1 MWSRETGADRCD
13 SDGFRRHP
21 SGWLRVHLGGSESLS
36 RIWFELE
43 KFRFCFKEAGGS
55 GVRTHAVALLRLAKL
70 RGFWITEAFVQL
82 LRVVGSMRFSVGSR
96 EFARLTQIVCPCN
109 KDSHPKSVM
118 VRPVEK
124 TLVRNGGGESTDVQD
139 RLQLGRRE
147 GLSLG
152 LLGGLV

>member
-1 MWSRETGADRCD
+1 
-13 SDGFRRHP
+13 
-21 SGWLRVHLGGSESLS
+21 
-36 RIWFELE
+36 
-43 KFRFCFKEAGGS
+43 
-55 GVRTHAVALLRLAKL
+55 
-70 RGFWITEAFVQL
+70 
-82 LRVVGSMRFSVGSR
+82 
-96 EFARLTQIVCPCN
+96 
-109 KDSHPKSVM
+109 M